1 MGKETEIG
9 WVNRV
14 LADGRTIPGGT
25 FNIVWGCVEA
35 GPECNNCYAKTW
47 ANRMGYDVWG
57 KHSPRRVLSESYW
70 QQPIAWNRKAAEM
83 GEVKLV
89 FCSSMAD
96 VFEDHPTVN
105 RERVKL
111 WPLIQST
118 PWLTWLLLTKRPENI
133 ISMYPGSWLQAPPHN
148 VWLGT
153 SAGNQKWADRR
164 IPALIEAPAVLR
176 FVSCEPL
183 LGPLDLCNPVYGAPI
198 YGSLYRGGIGWVI
211 AGGESAS
218 LHKARPM
225 HPEWAR
231 GLRDQCQEAEIPYF
245 FKQWGSWLPV
255 ATPRV
260 GHGQM
265 LTMDATGKILARPAT
280 WNQVMDSTGD
290 VWGFEHYKS
299 KHDTGRSLDGRK
311 HSEIPEPIKPG
322 QQLALF

>member
-1 MGKETEIG
+1 MSKETEIG

-25 FNIVWGCVEA
+25 FNIVWGCEEA
-35 GPECNNCYAKTW
+35 GPECKNCYAKVW
-47 ANRMGYDVWG
+47 ANRMGYDIWG
-57 KHSPRRVLSESYW
+57 KHSPRRVLGESYW
-70 QQPIAWNRKAAEM
+70 KQPIAWNRKAAEM

-105 RERVKL
+105 QEREKL
-111 WPLIQST
+111 WPLIEAT

-133 ISMYPGSWLQAPPHN
+133 TSMYPSRWLNSPPHN
-148 VWLGT
+148 VWPGA
-153 SAGNQKWADRR
+153 SGGNQKWADIRF
-164 IPALIEAPAVLR
+164 PHLQKVPAVR
-176 FVSCEPL
+176 IFYSCEPL
-183 LGPLDLCNPVYGAPI
+183 LGAIDIRPHLTPDT
-198 YGSLYRGGIGWVI
+198 WVI

-231 GLRDQCQEAEIPYF
+231 SLQVQCEAAEVPYF

-260 GHGQM
+260 GHGEM
-265 LTMDATGKILARPAT
+265 LTMDASGKILARPAT
-280 WNQVMDSTGD
+280 WNQVMESTGN

-299 KHDTGRSLDGRK
+299 KHDTGRSLDGEE
-311 HSEIPEPIKPG
+311 HSQIPEPIKPG
-322 QQLALF
+322 QQLAML